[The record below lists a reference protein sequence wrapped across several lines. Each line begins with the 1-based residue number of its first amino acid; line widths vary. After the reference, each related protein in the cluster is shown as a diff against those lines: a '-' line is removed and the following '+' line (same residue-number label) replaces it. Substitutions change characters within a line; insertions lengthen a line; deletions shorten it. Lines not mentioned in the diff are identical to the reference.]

1 MAKALLMPHCPG
13 VPSDTSVDLRM
24 LETSRTLFLPP
35 ERITDRPFWAGHV
48 PFAMWLVEQHKPRL
62 MVELGTETGVSLA
75 AFCQAAAAV
84 DLVCDIHGVDS
95 WEGDSHTG
103 HYVGVYEDLRAYLSE
118 KGYGFVHLHR
128 MLFDEALALFE
139 DDSVDLL
146 HIDGYHT
153 YDAVRH
159 DFESWRPK
167 LSSRAVV
174 LIHDIHVKKADFGV
188 WRYWQELRQD
198 YRSVDFK
205 HSNGLGV
212 ISLDEQPPSWLS
224 SLTAEVSGGTLALRP
239 FARNLFQALGDRPLE
254 VAVAQEALARAEKL
268 AQALAQADNLA
279 QERLAEAHKLDE
291 QLRTT
296 QAALA
301 EADELALV
309 RLESTVQLDA
319 QLRTTQAALARAE
332 ELVEQRQQDW
342 ASLDAQLR
350 LTQEALVN
358 AERFAFERLRQIE
371 ALGAELVELRRQ
383 ALVTR
388 P

>member
-1 MAKALLMPHCPG
+1 M
-13 VPSDTSVDLRM
+13 SVDLHM

-35 ERITDRPFWAGHV
+35 EQITDRPFWAGHV

-62 MVELGTETGVSLA
+62 IVELGTETGVSLA
-75 AFCQAAAAV
+75 AFCQAAAAL

-95 WEGDSHTG
+95 WEGNSHTG
-103 HYVGVYEDLRAYLSE
+103 HYVGVYEDLRAYLFK

-224 SLTAEVSGGTLALRP
+224 SVTAEDSGGTLALRP

-254 VAVAQEALARAEKL
+254 VAVAQEALTRAEKL
-268 AQALAQADNLA
+268 AQALAQAENIA

-309 RLESTVQLDA
+309 RLESTVRLDA

>member
-1 MAKALLMPHCPG
+1 MPYCLG
-13 VPSDTSVDLRM
+13 VLSDTSVDLRM

-75 AFCQAAAAV
+75 AFCQAAAAL

-118 KGYGFVHLHR
+118 KGYGFAHLHR

-174 LIHDIHVKKADFGV
+174 LIHDIHVKKADFGA

-224 SLTAEVSGGTLALRP
+224 SLTAEDSGGTLALRP

-268 AQALAQADNLA
+268 AQALAQAENIA

-309 RLESTVQLDA
+309 RLERTVQLDA

-350 LTQEALVN
+350 VTQEALVN

>member
-1 MAKALLMPHCPG
+1 MPHCPG

-95 WEGDSHTG
+95 WEGNSHTG
-103 HYVGVYEDLRAYLSE
+103 HYVGVYEDLRAYLFK

-139 DDSVDLL
+139 DNSVDLL

-254 VAVAQEALARAEKL
+254 VAVAREALARAEKL
-268 AQALAQADNLA
+268 AQALAQADNIA

-309 RLESTVQLDA
+309 RLESTVRLDA

>member
-224 SLTAEVSGGTLALRP
+224 SVTAEDSGGTLALRP

>member
-75 AFCQAAAAV
+75 AFCQAAAAL

-224 SLTAEVSGGTLALRP
+224 SVTAEDSGGTLALRP

>member
-103 HYVGVYEDLRAYLSE
+103 HYVGIYEDLRAYLSE

-188 WRYWQELRQD
+188 WKYWQELRQD

-254 VAVAQEALARAEKL
+254 VAVAQEALTRAEKL

>member
-188 WRYWQELRQD
+188 WKYWQELRQD

-268 AQALAQADNLA
+268 AQALAQADNIA

>member
-1 MAKALLMPHCPG
+1 LAKAVLMPHCPG
-13 VPSDTSVDLRM
+13 VPSDMSVDLRM

-62 MVELGTETGVSLA
+62 IVELGTETGVSLA
-75 AFCQAAAAV
+75 AFCQAAAAL

-103 HYVGVYEDLRAYLSE
+103 HYVGVYEDLRAYLFK

-224 SLTAEVSGGTLALRP
+224 SVTAEDSGGTLALRP